1 MIVLVI
7 SILCA
12 VLFLLGLLLCFIYN
26 KEDRK
31 GGDFFLGIVFASAI
45 IALVL
50 MLVCTI
56 DVIRI
61 KNFPES
67 KYSLEYK
74 ITEFQGQVDTTY
86 VLIPKK

>member
-1 MIVLVI
+1 MKSRNKGLIITSIAALV
-7 SILCA
+7 
-12 VLFLLGLLLCFIYN
+12 
-26 KEDRK
+26 
-31 GGDFFLGIVFASAI
+31 

-56 DVIRI
+56 DAIRI